1 MAAMVED
8 TLTTEGEGDSP
19 RGNGQGT
26 WEHRLEAKAMRS
38 PTRTEHGSILVA
50 VLFMVVLV
58 AAFCL
63 SSILMSQAD
72 SRQADF
78 LVHRTQALYVAQAGV
93 EDLVR
98 ELSNMRSASPID
110 DPFVWYNS
118 LADKTLR
125 DGTWLTKDG
134 VSAGQYDVSVSQV
147 NTVDTSTR
155 DLVVQATGWVPSRD
169 HVQAV
174 ERTIDAVIRVS
185 VGRSEVFDYVYFINN
200 WGWYYGNT
208 IIANGNVR
216 GNGQFDGGGYQAYV
230 NAIPRFD
237 KLEGT
242 DFTGYKDD
250 GGIFAGWNI
259 VGASNMRGDANAL
272 WTQADCD
279 AGKCQPEDV
288 DEKKCQHSYQDK
300 VPMPNL
306 SDLNMY
312 ENLAKEKASYI
323 KIGDDVI
330 VTAVQGDDAGEK
342 QHLYLRGTP
351 EEPIEIH
358 GPVVVRGCL
367 IISGV
372 VKGQGAIYSGGN
384 VYVPQN
390 LTYETPPGATP
401 TDPTEA
407 DMEAWIA
414 ANQNADALG
423 LFAREHVV
431 IGDYTNSQWQYYVN
445 SWRGD
450 HRNKSEEDAGEDD
463 IPNTKNGRDG
473 IGGTADDDLLEDDDT
488 WTVQYYTTMHEGEG
502 LIPEGKR
509 VGDPIPGTG
518 EDIDGDGQYDSTC
531 QMNEF
536 NLPMSLSSVHWAGN
550 TPPEG
555 TQYTDIASCDSLTR
569 LDAAFYTNHHFA
581 MLTLAWG
588 QDMVFNGC
596 IVSRNESIIYG
607 TDTLQLNYD
616 YRLLGEGESHGF
628 FLPKVWAPV
637 EIVYWAAN

>member
-1 MAAMVED
+1 MKRAVN
-8 TLTTEGEGDSP
+8 GE
-19 RGNGQGT
+19 R
-26 WEHRLEAKAMRS
+26 
-38 PTRTEHGSILVA
+38 GSILVA

-63 SSILMSQAD
+63 SSILMSHSD
-72 SRQADF
+72 SRHAAF
-78 LVHRTQALYVAQAGV
+78 LVHRTQALYVAQAGL
-93 EDLVR
+93 EDLVH
-98 ELSNMRSASPID
+98 ELSNMRSASPVD

-118 LADKTLR
+118 LAGKTLR

-147 NTVDTSTR
+147 NVVDTWAR
-155 DLVVQATGWVPSRD
+155 DLVVQVNGWVPSWD
-169 HVQAV
+169 HPQAV
-174 ERTIDAVIRVS
+174 HRTIDAVIRVA

-208 IIANGNVR
+208 IVANGNVR
-216 GNGQFDGGGYQAYV
+216 GNGQFDGGGYQATL
-230 NAIPRFD
+230 NALPRFD
-237 KLEGT
+237 RLEGT

-259 VGASNMRGDANAL
+259 VGASNMRGDANTL
-272 WTQADCD
+272 WTQADSD
-279 AGKCQPEDV
+279 AGKCDQEDV
-288 DEKKCQHSYQDK
+288 GEKKCQHSYQDR
-300 VPMPNL
+300 VLMPNL
-306 SDLNMY
+306 SDLSVY
-312 ENLAKEKASYI
+312 ENLAREKGSTI
-323 KIGDDVI
+323 KIGDDVV

-342 QHLYLRGTP
+342 QHLYLRGTVDA
-351 EEPIEIH
+351 PIEIH

-367 IISGV
+367 VISGV

-390 LTYETPPGATP
+390 LTYENPPSATP
-401 TDPTEA
+401 TDPTET

-431 IGDYTNSQWQYYVN
+431 IGDYTHSYWQSYVN

-450 HRNKSEEDAGEDD
+450 HRNKSEEDAGEDG
-463 IPNTKNGRDG
+463 IPNTRNGRDG
-473 IGGTADDDLLEDDDT
+473 VAGTADDDVLEDDDA
-488 WTVQYYTTMHEGEG
+488 WTVQYYTTLHETEG
-502 LIPEGKR
+502 LIPEGKA

-518 EDIDGDGQYDSTC
+518 EDIDGDGQYDRTC

-536 NLPMSLSSVHWAGN
+536 NLPMSLCSVNWAGN
-550 TPPEG
+550 PPREG
-555 TQYTDIASCDSLTR
+555 TQYRDIAGCDTITR

-588 QDMVFNGC
+588 QDMTFNGC

-607 TDTLQLNYD
+607 TDHLILNYD

-628 FLPKVWAPV
+628 FLPKVWNPV
-637 EIVYWAAN
+637 EIVYWTAK